1 MNLLGHI
8 AQRSDIADEKLN
20 EFLISTKDSEF
31 LFKKDILEYLDEIY
45 KNAVDESRNKTVEKE
60 IKEIFDWF
68 TSQLDVS
75 KKRFAKYLSFKNI

>member
-31 LFKKDILEYLDEIY
+31 LFKKEILEYLDEIY
-45 KNAVDESRNKTVEKE
+45 KNAVDLHHRHEEMLESQTLPRGESRNKAFERE
-60 IKEIFDWF
+60 IKEIFE
-68 TSQLDVS
+68 S
-75 KKRFAKYLSFKNI
+75 